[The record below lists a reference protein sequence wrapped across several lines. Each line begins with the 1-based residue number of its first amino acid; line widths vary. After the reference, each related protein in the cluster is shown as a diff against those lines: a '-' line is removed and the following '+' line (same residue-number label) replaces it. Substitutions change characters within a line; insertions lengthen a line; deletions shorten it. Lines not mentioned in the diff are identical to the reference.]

1 MTAGD
6 GVALACWPLSRF
18 VVGAYKIP
26 VAVAP
31 WAASLPLSRPCVL
44 APRQITGLRRDW
56 PSIPQAASLKP
67 ARELEHRAQGGDLKA
82 ILKKTHELPG

>member
-44 APRQITGLRRDW
+44 APRQITGLGRDW
-56 PSIPQAASLKP
+56 LLDTSSGISEAGAGAGTSG
-67 ARELEHRAQGGDLKA
+67 AGWRS
-82 ILKKTHELPG
+82 